1 MLGSHGDLAINLNK
15 PLSQPDLG
23 RAVGGGRLTPRRRPQ
38 PAEAG
43 EHGLLPQR

>member
-15 PLSQPDLG
+15 PLSQVDLG
-23 RAVGGGRLTPRRRPQ
+23 RATGGGRTPRRRPQ